1 MIDVTVQ
8 MIIAIAIFIGAYAVI
23 MTDKFPR
30 TSVFLVAA
38 SLLIIL
44 KIIPT
49 QKVAFEFLDLNTIFL
64 LISMMILVAV
74 VKRSG
79 FFQFLAIESVKLVGK
94 DPRVILLT
102 LSAVVAITSSVLDNV
117 TTVLLT
123 IPITLAIAETLKLDP
138 LPFVMAEIMNS
149 NIGGAATAIGD
160 PPNMIVASQSGLSFL
175 DFIMNVSP
183 VAIIAFLIT
192 NLLILILY
200 RKKLVL
206 SPEVKEKKL
215 HFHPLEAIT
224 SKKMLL
230 KSVSVLSFT
239 IFMFT
244 IHHRL
249 DIELATIALGS
260 AAFLTAITDIKF
272 SEVLKD
278 VDLDTILFL
287 VGLFILVGGL
297 QSTGVVK
304 KLAELIVAVS
314 GSNYFMTATLI
325 LWMSA
330 FSAAFIGA
338 VPYTVMMVPVIAS
351 FPQLNPA
358 VFSNIKPLWWTLSL
372 GASLGGNGT
381 IIGALANIVAIGTFL
396 RYTGRKISFKEFLKV
411 GMLIMIV
418 SIAIANIYIYMRY
431 I

>member
-1 MIDVTVQ
+1 MTVQ
-8 MIIAIAIFIGAYAVI
+8 MIMAIAIFAGAYAVI

-30 TSVFLVAA
+30 TSVFLIAA
-38 SLLIIL
+38 SLIIIF

-49 QKVAFEFLDLNTIFL
+49 QEIAFAYLDLNTIFL

-79 FFQFLAIESVKLVGK
+79 FFQFLAIESVRLVGK
-94 DPRVILLT
+94 NPKVILFT
-102 LSAVVAITSSVLDNV
+102 LSTVVAITSSVLDNV

-123 IPITLAIAETLKLDP
+123 IPITLAIAETLELDP

-183 VAIIAFLIT
+183 VAIITFFSV

-206 SPEVKEKKL
+206 SPEAEKKKL
-215 HFHPLEAIT
+215 HFHPSEAIT
-224 SKKMLL
+224 SRKMLL
-230 KSVSVLSFT
+230 KSVLVLSFA

-272 SEVLKD
+272 LEVLKD

-297 QSTGVVK
+297 QSSGVVK
-304 KLAELIVAVS
+304 KLAELIVTAS
-314 GSNYFMTATLI
+314 GGNYFMTATLI

-351 FPQLNPA
+351 LPQLNTV
-358 VFSNIKPLWWTLSL
+358 VFSDIKPLWWTLSL

-381 IIGALANIVAIGTFL
+381 IIGALANIVAIGTFF
-396 RYTGRKISFKEFLKV
+396 RYTGRKITFKEFLKV
-411 GMLIMIV
+411 GMPIIIV
-418 SIAIANIYIYMRY
+418 SIVISNIYVYMRY
-431 I
+431 MI

>member
-1 MIDVTVQ
+1 MTVQ
-8 MIIAIAIFIGAYAVI
+8 MIMAIAIFAGAYAVI

-30 TSVFLVAA
+30 TSVFLIAA
-38 SLLIIL
+38 SLIIIF

-49 QKVAFEFLDLNTIFL
+49 QEIAFAYLDLNTIFL

-79 FFQFLAIESVKLVGK
+79 FFQFLAIESVRLVGK
-94 DPRVILLT
+94 NPKVILFT
-102 LSAVVAITSSVLDNV
+102 LSTVVAITSSVLDNV

-123 IPITLAIAETLKLDP
+123 IPITLAIAETLELDP

-183 VAIIAFLIT
+183 VAIITFFSV

-206 SPEVKEKKL
+206 SPGIEKKKL
-215 HFHPLEAIT
+215 HFHPSEAIT
-224 SKKMLL
+224 SRKMLL
-230 KSVSVLSFT
+230 KSVLVLSFA

-272 SEVLKD
+272 LEVLKD

-297 QSTGVVK
+297 QSSGVVK
-304 KLAELIVAVS
+304 KLAELIVTAS
-314 GSNYFMTATLI
+314 GGNYFMTATLI

-351 FPQLNPA
+351 LPQLNTV
-358 VFSNIKPLWWTLSL
+358 VFSDIKPLWWTLSL

-381 IIGALANIVAIGTFL
+381 IIGALANIVAIGTFF
-396 RYTGRKISFKEFLKV
+396 RYTGRKITFKEFLKV
-411 GMLIMIV
+411 GMPIIIV
-418 SIAIANIYIYMRY
+418 SIVISNIYVYMRY
-431 I
+431 MI